1 MHVRE
6 LRGQVPER
14 AASHAVARALRLE
27 DAIEEATDLRQ
38 RPPGRIREA
47 WVQRLRDEGGDDLI
61 EDRVTEVFL
70 APEVVIEAALAHA
83 ALREQIGQ
91 RRGVVAL
98 ELHESLGSPDDHLS
112 RLLAFP
118 RAGTG

>member
-14 AASHAVARALRLE
+14 AASHAVARALGLE

-38 RPPGRIREA
+38 RPSSRIREA
-47 WVQRLRDEGGDDLI
+47 WVQRLRDEGGHDLI
-61 EDRVTEVFL
+61 KNRVTEVFL

-83 ALREQIGQ
+83 ALREQIVQ

-98 ELHESLGSPDDHLS
+98 DLHETLGSRDDHLS
-112 RLLAFP
+112 GLLAFP
-118 RAGTG
+118 RARSG